1 VAKVSGSEGILTNA
15 ERPLLKQ
22 EGCPRLKGAD
32 GVVAYAIP
40 IGKLSI
46 ELGGGLCERPPRRFA
61 PPLLCQDGTS

>member
-32 GVVAYAIP
+32 GVVAYRNRIEKLP
-40 IGKLSI
+40 IDPQMAD
-46 ELGGGLCERPPRRFA
+46 CV
-61 PPLLCQDGTS
+61 